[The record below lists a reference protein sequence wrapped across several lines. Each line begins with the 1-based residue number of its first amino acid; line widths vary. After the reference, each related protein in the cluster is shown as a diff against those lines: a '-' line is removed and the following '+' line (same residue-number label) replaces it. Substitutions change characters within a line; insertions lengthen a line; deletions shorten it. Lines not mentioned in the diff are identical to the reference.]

1 MILFV
6 LGEQYEETEENRRD
20 CARETE
26 IANGYRAV
34 YDCVDD
40 KFYCLKDGQ
49 TRKSS
54 GQWQII
60 LSISFVL
67 LVEHRKQ
74 IVAELVLKPNI
85 P

>member
-54 GQWQII
+54 GQ
-60 LSISFVL
+60 
-67 LVEHRKQ
+67 
-74 IVAELVLKPNI
+74 
-85 P
+85 